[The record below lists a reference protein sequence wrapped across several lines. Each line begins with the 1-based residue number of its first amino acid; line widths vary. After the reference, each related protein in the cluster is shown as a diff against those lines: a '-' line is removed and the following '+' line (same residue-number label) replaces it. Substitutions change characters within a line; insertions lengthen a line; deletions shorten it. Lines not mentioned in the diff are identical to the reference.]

1 MQKNMQPT
9 EHRTTLAHPSGQ
21 KVVPLHGE
29 RTADQ
34 DESSL
39 AQRLRHGDRTA
50 AETLVERY
58 HERIYVFMRSVGHDR
73 QTSEDLVQET
83 FMQVWR
89 HIGQLREDRA
99 LTSWL
104 FRIAANVSRL
114 YWRRHRHAE
123 PVCIDEVAPA
133 QDEADGAQ
141 QAGERELF
149 AGLHQAVGRLPWKLR
164 QAVVLHY
171 MDQLTIAEAAQ
182 VAQVREGTLKSRLNR
197 ALESLRKEI
206 ARQ

>member
-1 MQKNMQPT
+1 MQKNIQPT

-50 AETLVERY
+50 AEALVERY

-89 HIGQLREDRA
+89 HIGQLRQDRA